1 MENLDKLSSVEL
13 PVPPL
18 VEQADHPV
26 HGPDQPAQL
35 PISVI
40 LHSGGLQHCPSGF
53 PPPSDGLILFV

>member
-26 HGPDQPAQL
+26 HGPDQPT
-35 PISVI
+35 
-40 LHSGGLQHCPSGF
+40 
-53 PPPSDGLILFV
+53 